1 MIKSVLHNHGQPE
14 MRQSLVFVTGNAN
27 KLAEVQAILG
37 DSVPS
42 LTNKALDLP
51 ELQGTIEEITLDKAR
66 RAAEQ
71 ASFFYISRLRKVR
84 SYWGDRLADL

>member
-1 MIKSVLHNHGQPE
+1 MIKSRLRTHGQPE
-14 MRQSLVFVTGNAN
+14 MPQSLVFVTGNAN

-37 DSVPS
+37 DAVPS

-66 RAAEQ
+66 RAAEEVGCLLFRPSTT
-71 ASFFYISRLRKVR
+71 AS
-84 SYWGDRLADL
+84 